1 MPPKIFNAK
10 QLEEKTEEVRICR
23 YVARE
28 MNRRDAT
35 DYYAE
40 EPVYYLENPDE
51 PTDVELFSESDTYP
65 RYRIQVVTTP
75 SNKHLE
81 LRSRIKNVET
91 FRNRLASALA
101 ERGLQHCI
109 VGISLGKEGLLHK
122 IPQDAVT
129 QCANLIVQN
138 KLKEGDWSLEW
149 REIAGFSR
157 TLHKFVRLINVHP
170 ASGLTVLV
178 QRTAWAPSDER
189 LIEEAIRLKEQDKY
203 PPALKRQTA
212 LVIGGS
218 LFIDD
223 EQVQSY
229 IASGKVAAT
238 TFSEVWIVFDDRAVL
253 LKQRRP

>member
-122 IPQDAVT
+122 TPQDAVT

-170 ASGLTVLV
+170 ASGLTVFV
-178 QRTAWAPSDER
+178 HRTAWAPSDER

>member
-1 MPPKIFNAK
+1 VPPKTFNAK
-10 QLEEKTEEVRICR
+10 QLEEKTEEVRICL

-28 MNRRDAT
+28 MNRRDGT
-35 DYYAE
+35 DYYAKD
-40 EPVYYLENPDE
+40 PVYYLENPDE
-51 PTDVELFSESDTYP
+51 PIDVELFSDTYP

-91 FRNRLASALA
+91 FRNRLASALT
-101 ERGLQHCI
+101 ERGLQHYI

-129 QCANLIVQN
+129 QCANLMAQN

-149 REIAGFSR
+149 REITGFSR
-157 TLHKFVRLINVHP
+157 TLHKFVRHINVHP
-170 ASGLTVLV
+170 GSGLTVLV

-203 PPALKRQTA
+203 PPALKRQIA

-218 LFIDD
+218 LFIDG

-229 IASGKVAAT
+229 IASGKAAAT
-238 TFSEVWIVFDDRAVL
+238 TFSDVWIVFDNRAVL